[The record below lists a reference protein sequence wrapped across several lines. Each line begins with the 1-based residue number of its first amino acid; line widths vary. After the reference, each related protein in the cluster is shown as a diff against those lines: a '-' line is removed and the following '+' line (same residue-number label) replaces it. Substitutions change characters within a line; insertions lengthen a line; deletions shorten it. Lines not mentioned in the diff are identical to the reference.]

1 MNNRCDWM
9 LPEAWDVE
17 HNFKHHYELGEA
29 SDPDLLER
37 NAHSIRV
44 SKKLPLFAKV
54 KRTPNHRL
62 QSLDT
67 HTRSSP

>member
-1 MNNRCDWM
+1 M

-54 KRTPNHRL
+54 M
-62 QSLDT
+62 QSKSSTTSPLD
-67 HTRSSP
+67 SQSP